1 MTQGHFEAVKYA
13 YRQSKD
19 GFVLSFVVHP
29 SDMPDE
35 LATAAIGSR
44 FMVAFASFGDAPA
57 REDGVTASPNPT
69 GPQPSL
75 TTGPAEG
82 GAAHKSAA
90 TAPPS
95 PKPNSTRAV
104 MMARDEQ
111 VWRYLES
118 ICTFGRILNADE
130 AERII
135 ESLCGVTSK
144 AHLNYEPGAS
154 AFTKLRR
161 EFYAWK
167 ATQ

>member
-1 MTQGHFEAVKYA
+1 MTEGHFEAIKYA

-44 FMVAFASFGDAPA
+44 FMVAFASIPD
-57 REDGVTASPNPT
+57 T
-69 GPQPSL
+69 GPKPSL